1 MMFRYLK
8 KFFLC
13 LLFTIISA
21 LVLIFTYHQICLTK
35 EQKLLDKPVG
45 RLVQVDGKNMNVY
58 VTGQGEQTLVFLAG
72 GGTTSPI
79 LDFKTLYSKLE
90 KDYRVVIVE
99 RLGYGFSDDSQGDS
113 RDIDTVLDQTRQ
125 ALKNAEITGPYTLVA
140 HSMAGLEALH
150 WLAKYPEEV
159 QGIIGLDIALPSSY
173 NDLSLYPWAYK
184 GLQMAANL
192 GLSRVFYD
200 VDKQVPALAVGDL
213 TAEEKQVYKAL
224 FYRRPLANAVYEE
237 VTQVK
242 QNAELVLKE
251 KLPELPI
258 LLFSSN
264 GQGTGYSQEEW
275 QSFQKGFAAQHPQTE
290 LILLD
295 CPHYVHDYASDELS
309 EKIKQFLK

>member
-8 KFFLC
+8 KFFLS

-35 EQKLLDKPVG
+35 EQKLLDNPSG
-45 RLVQVDGKNMNVY
+45 HLVQVDGKKMNVY
-58 VTGQGEQTLVFLAG
+58 VTGQGIKTLVFLAG

-79 LDFKTLYSKLE
+79 LDFKALYSRLDQE
-90 KDYRVVIVE
+90 YRIVVVE

-113 RDIDTVLDQTRQ
+113 RDIDTVLAQTRQ
-125 ALKNAEITGPYTLVA
+125 ALQKAEIKGPYTLVA

-150 WLAKYPEEV
+150 WVATYPEEV
-159 QGIIGLDIALPSSY
+159 QGIIGLDLALPSSY
-173 NDLSLYPWAYK
+173 TDLSLYPLAYK
-184 GLQMAANL
+184 VLQMAANL

-224 FYRRPLANAVYEE
+224 FYRRPLSNAVYEE

-242 QNAELVLKE
+242 QNAELVSRE
-251 KLPELPI
+251 KLLELPI
-258 LLFSSN
+258 LLF
-264 GQGTGYSQEEW
+264 
-275 QSFQKGFAAQHPQTE
+275 QKDFAAQHPQTE

>member
-79 LDFKTLYSKLE
+79 LDFKSLYSKLE

-113 RDIDTVLDQTRQ
+113 RDIDTVLAQTRQ
-125 ALKNAEITGPYTLVA
+125 ALKKAAITGPYTLVA

-150 WLAKYPEEV
+150 WVAKYPEEV
-159 QGIIGLDIALPSSY
+159 QGIIGLDMALPSSY
-173 NDLSLYPWAYK
+173 TDLSLYPLAYK

-192 GLSRVFYD
+192 GLSRIFYD

-242 QNAELVLKE
+242 QNAELVSKE
-251 KLPELPI
+251 
-258 LLFSSN
+258 
-264 GQGTGYSQEEW
+264 
-275 QSFQKGFAAQHPQTE
+275 
-290 LILLD
+290 
-295 CPHYVHDYASDELS
+295 
-309 EKIKQFLK
+309 

>member
-13 LLFTIISA
+13 SLFTIISA

-35 EQKLLDKPVG
+35 EQKLLDTPSG
-45 RLVQVDGKNMNVY
+45 RLVQVDGKKMNVY
-58 VTGQGEQTLVFLAG
+58 VTGQGDKTLVFLAG

-79 LDFKTLYSKLE
+79 LDFKTLYSRLE
-90 KDYRVVIVE
+90 QEYRIVVVE

-113 RDIDTVLDQTRQ
+113 RDIDTLLAQTRQ
-125 ALKNAEITGPYTLVA
+125 ALQKAEITGPYTLVA

-150 WLAKYPEEV
+150 WAAKYPEEI
-159 QGIIGLDIALPSSY
+159 QGIIGLDMALPSSY
-173 NDLSLYPWAYK
+173 TDLSLYPLAYK

-213 TAEEKQVYKAL
+213 TVEEKQIYKAL
-224 FYRRPLANAVYEE
+224 FYRRPLSNAVYEE

-242 QNAELVLKE
+242 QNAEAVSKE
-251 KLPELPI
+251 MLPELPI
-258 LLFSSN
+258 LLFASN
-264 GQGTGYSQEEW
+264 GQGTGYSQGKW
-275 QSFQKGFAAQHPQTE
+275 QSFQRDFAAEHSQTE

-295 CPHYVHDYASDELS
+295 CPHYVHDYSSDELA

>member
-1 MMFRYLK
+1 MMLVYLK
-8 KFFLC
+8 KI
-13 LLFTIISA
+13 LLFLFITIITT
-21 LVLIFTYHQICLTK
+21 LVFIFTYHQLCLNN
-35 EQKLLDKPVG
+35 EQKLLDNPQG
-45 RLVQVDGKNMNVY
+45 RLVQVDGKKMNVY
-58 VTGQGEQTLVFLAG
+58 VTGQGEKTLVFLAG

-79 LDFKTLYSKLE
+79 LDFKSLYSKLE
-90 KDYRVVIVE
+90 KDYQVVIVE

-113 RDIDTVLDQTRQ
+113 RDIDTVLFQTRQ
-125 ALKNAEITGPYTLVA
+125 ALKKAEIKGPYTLVA

-150 WLAKYPEEV
+150 WAAKYPEEI
-159 QGIIGLDIALPSSY
+159 QGIIGLDMALPSSY
-173 NDLSLYPWAYK
+173 TNLSLYPLVYK

-200 VDKQVPALAVGDL
+200 VDKQVPALAAGDL

-224 FYRRPLANAVYEE
+224 FYRRPLSNAVYEE
-237 VTQVK
+237 VMQVK
-242 QNAELVLKE
+242 QNAEAVSRE

-275 QSFQKGFAAQHPQTE
+275 QSFQKDFAAQHPQTE

-295 CPHYVHDYASDELS
+295 SPHYVHDYASDDLS

>member
-21 LVLIFTYHQICLTK
+21 LALIFTYHRICLTK
-35 EQKLLDKPVG
+35 EQKLLDKPAG
-45 RLVQVDGKNMNVY
+45 RQVQVDGKNMNVY
-58 VTGQGEQTLVFLAG
+58 VSGQGEQMLVFLAG

-113 RDIDTVLDQTRQ
+113 RDIDTVLAQTRQ
-125 ALKNAEITGPYTLVA
+125 ALKKAEITGPYTLVA

-150 WLAKYPEEV
+150 WLATYPEEV
-159 QGIIGLDIALPSSY
+159 QGIIGLDMALPSSY
-173 NDLSLYPWAYK
+173 NDLNLYSWAYK

-200 VDKQVPALAVGDL
+200 VDKQAPALAVGDL
-213 TAEEKQVYKAL
+213 TAEEKQIYKAL
-224 FYRRPLANAVYEE
+224 FYRRPLSNAVYEE

-242 QNAELVLKE
+242 QNAELVSKE
-251 KLPELPI
+251 KLPKLPI

-275 QSFQKGFAAQHPQTE
+275 QSFQKDFAAQHPQTE

-295 CPHYVHDYASDELS
+295 CSHYVHDYARDELS

>member
-1 MMFRYLK
+1 M
-8 KFFLC
+8 
-13 LLFTIISA
+13 
-21 LVLIFTYHQICLTK
+21 
-35 EQKLLDKPVG
+35 LDKPAG

-58 VTGQGEQTLVFLAG
+58 VTGQGEKTLVFLAG

-79 LDFKTLYSKLE
+79 LDFKSLYSKLE

-113 RDIDTVLDQTRQ
+113 RDIDTVLFQTRQ
-125 ALKNAEITGPYTLVA
+125 ALKKAEIKGPYTLVA

-150 WLAKYPEEV
+150 WATKYPEEI
-159 QGIIGLDIALPSSY
+159 QGIIGLDMALPSSY
-173 NDLSLYPWAYK
+173 TDLSLYPLVYK
-184 GLQMAANL
+184 GLQIAANL

-200 VDKQVPALAVGDL
+200 VDKQVPALAAGDL

-224 FYRRPLANAVYEE
+224 FYRRPLSNAVYEE
-237 VTQVK
+237 VTQAK
-242 QNAELVLKE
+242 QNAEAVSRE

-275 QSFQKGFAAQHPQTE
+275 QSFQKDFAAQHPQTE

-295 CPHYVHDYASDELS
+295 CPHYVHDYGSDELS

>member
-1 MMFRYLK
+1 MMLVYLK
-8 KFFLC
+8 KI
-13 LLFTIISA
+13 LLFLFITIITT
-21 LVLIFTYHQICLTK
+21 LVFIFTYHQICLTK
-35 EQKLLDKPVG
+35 EQKLLDKPAG

-58 VTGQGEQTLVFLAG
+58 VTGQGEKTLVFLAG

-79 LDFKTLYSKLE
+79 LDFKSLYSKLE

-113 RDIDTVLDQTRQ
+113 RDIDTVLFQTRQ
-125 ALKNAEITGPYTLVA
+125 ALKKAEIKGPYTLVA

-150 WLAKYPEEV
+150 WAAKYPEEV
-159 QGIIGLDIALPSSY
+159 QGIIGLDMALPSSY
-173 NDLSLYPWAYK
+173 TDLSLYPLVYK

-192 GLSRVFYD
+192 GLSRIFYD
-200 VDKQVPALAVGDL
+200 VDKQVPALAAGDL

-224 FYRRPLANAVYEE
+224 FYRRPLSNAVYEE
-237 VTQVK
+237 VMQVK
-242 QNAELVLKE
+242 QNAEAVSRE
-251 KLPELPI
+251 KLPERPI

-275 QSFQKGFAAQHPQTE
+275 QSFQKDFAAQHPQTE

>member
-1 MMFRYLK
+1 MMLVYLK
-8 KFFLC
+8 KI
-13 LLFTIISA
+13 LLFLFITIITT
-21 LVLIFTYHQICLTK
+21 LVFIFTYHQICLTK
-35 EQKLLDKPVG
+35 EQKLLDKPAG

-58 VTGQGEQTLVFLAG
+58 VTGQGEKTLVFLAG

-79 LDFKTLYSKLE
+79 LDFKSLYSKLE

-113 RDIDTVLDQTRQ
+113 RDIDTVLFQTRQ
-125 ALKNAEITGPYTLVA
+125 ALKKAEIKGPYTLVA

-150 WLAKYPEEV
+150 WAAKYPEEV
-159 QGIIGLDIALPSSY
+159 QGIIGLDMALPSSY
-173 NDLSLYPWAYK
+173 TDLSLYPLAYK

-200 VDKQVPALAVGDL
+200 VDKQVPALAAGDL

-224 FYRRPLANAVYEE
+224 FYRRPLSNAVYEE
-237 VTQVK
+237 VTQAK
-242 QNAELVLKE
+242 QNAEAVSRE

-275 QSFQKGFAAQHPQTE
+275 QSFQKDFAAQHPQTE

-295 CPHYVHDYASDELS
+295 YPHYVHAYASDELS

>member
-79 LDFKTLYSKLE
+79 LDFKSLYSKLE

-113 RDIDTVLDQTRQ
+113 RDIDTVLAQTRQ
-125 ALKNAEITGPYTLVA
+125 ALKKAAITGPYTLVA

-150 WLAKYPEEV
+150 WVAKYPEEV
-159 QGIIGLDIALPSSY
+159 QGIIGLDMALPSSY
-173 NDLSLYPWAYK
+173 TDLSLYPLAYK

-242 QNAELVLKE
+242 QNAELVSKE
-251 KLPELPI
+251 KLPERPI

-275 QSFQKGFAAQHPQTE
+275 QSFQKDFVAQHPQTE

-295 CPHYVHDYASDELS
+295 SPHYVHDYASDELS
-309 EKIKQFLK
+309 EKIKEFLK

>member
-1 MMFRYLK
+1 MMLVYLK
-8 KFFLC
+8 KI
-13 LLFTIISA
+13 LLFLFITIITT
-21 LVLIFTYHQICLTK
+21 LVFIFTYHQVCLNN
-35 EQKLLDKPVG
+35 EQKLLDNPQG
-45 RLVQVDGKNMNVY
+45 RLVQVDGKKMNVY
-58 VTGQGEQTLVFLAG
+58 VTGQGKSTLVFLAG

-79 LDFKTLYSKLE
+79 LDFKTFYSKLE

-99 RLGYGFSDDSQGDS
+99 RLGYGFSDDSEGDS
-113 RDIDTVLDQTRQ
+113 RDIDTVLFQTRQ
-125 ALKNAEITGPYTLVA
+125 ALKKAEIKGPYTLVA

-150 WLAKYPEEV
+150 WAAKYPEEI
-159 QGIIGLDIALPSSY
+159 QGIIGLDMALPSSY
-173 NDLSLYPWAYK
+173 TDLSLYPLIYN

-200 VDKQVPALAVGDL
+200 VDKQVPALAAGDL

-224 FYRRPLANAVYEE
+224 FYRRPLSNAVYEE
-237 VTQVK
+237 VMQVK
-242 QNAELVLKE
+242 QNAEAVSRE

-275 QSFQKGFAAQHPQTE
+275 QSFQKDFVAQHPQTE